1 MIQMGQLL
9 LAKRDRAEV
18 FGVQLYRTCRVS
30 SVAHTAYG
38 PRSGMEKEIKVNTV
52 PDVLKLGAGYRLF
65 VTGEITQILSS
76 GVSSDTVT
84 TLGRRGG
91 TPLRC
96 TRGETPPLPLPT
108 LQLPAVLLYE
118 HACCSILPLKHKHTV
133 KNYDRNP
140 RPGQFRAERNLRL
153 IITAGRPLI
162 KWTFFPLWAM
172 TAPCW
177 ETLGRPGL
185 CFYESRLM
193 YVKYYAF
200 SHFSQRFSTDSSKQR
215 NLQHFT
221 ENCFSKCPPAEFW
234 CNLMVKVPTAKHT

>member
-1 MIQMGQLL
+1 MI
-9 LAKRDRAEV
+9 RDGGRNQGEY
-18 FGVQLYRTCRVS
+18 Q
-30 SVAHTAYG
+30 
-38 PRSGMEKEIKVNTV
+38 
-52 PDVLKLGAGYRLF
+52 PDELKFGAGYRLF

-84 TLGRRGG
+84 MLGRRGG

-96 TRGETPPLPLPT
+96 TWGKTPPLPLPT
-108 LQLPAVLLYE
+108 LQLPVTLLYE
-118 HACCSILPLKHKHTV
+118 HACCSILPLKHVQHKHT
-133 KNYDRNP
+133 DRKKLRSQSP
-140 RPGQFRAERNLRL
+140 AWSVRAETNLTI

-185 CFYESRLM
+185 GFYESRLM

-200 SHFSQRFSTDSSKQR
+200 SHFSQRFSVDSLKQR